1 MQRST
6 EHILTT
12 HTGSLPRPAGVPL
25 PGTVAAL
32 GGEVATEEQIR
43 DAVADTVRR
52 QVEAGVDV
60 VNDGEMSKPSYA
72 TYITSRLTGF
82 ESMPSPT
89 VSLPEADEFPEYF
102 ERLYRDIASAVSNPS
117 CTGPVAY
124 RDHTQVDRDI
134 ANLRAAADG
143 SGATDVFMTAASPGV
158 IALFMPNQFYGSDD
172 EYISALA
179 DAMKE
184 EYDAIHA
191 AGIVLQI
198 DCPDLAAGWPVAEAQ
213 GLTVDEFRPI
223 VAAQHRGAEPRARA
237 TSRPRRMRMHMCWG
251 NYEGPH
257 HHDVDL
263 RKLVDIVIAARPLG
277 FLFEGA
283 NPRHD
288 HEWVLF
294 GEIDIPDGKVLIPG
308 VLDSTNNYIEH
319 PELVAQRIER
329 LANLVGRENVMAGSD
344 CGFAT
349 FAQVLPVDPEDH
361 VGQARGDGRR
371 RPHRVRSPVELR

>member
-6 EHILTT
+6 ERILTT

-25 PGTVAAL
+25 PGTLAAL
-32 GGEVATEEQIR
+32 GGEEATDEQIR

-52 QVEAGVDV
+52 QVAAGVDV

-82 ESMPSPT
+82 ESMPAPT
-89 VSLPEADEFPEYF
+89 VSLPEAEEFPEYF

-117 CTGPVAY
+117 CTGPVEY
-124 RDHTQVDRDI
+124 RDTTQVERDI

-158 IALFMPNQFYGSDD
+158 IALFMPNQYYPSDD
-172 EYISALA
+172 DYIAALA
-179 DAMKE
+179 DAMKT

-213 GLTVDEFRPI
+213 GLTIDEFRPI
-223 VAAQHRGAEPRARA
+223 VARNIEALNHA
-237 TSRPRRMRMHMCWG
+237 TRDIAPEGMRMHMCWG

-263 RKLVDIVIAARPLG
+263 RRLVDIVIAARPLG

-288 HEWVLF
+288 HEWVVF
-294 GEIDIPDGKVLIPG
+294 DEIDIPDGKVLIPG

-329 LANLVGRENVMAGSD
+329 LANIVGRENVMAGSD

-349 FAQVLPVDPEDH
+349 FAQVLPVDPKITWAKLAAMAE
-361 VGQARGDGRR
+361 GARLASEHLWADA
-371 RPHRVRSPVELR
+371 S